1 MTGKQKRALRKIIIG
16 AVIAVAVW
24 VLGKIIG
31 DMPSWLGSLLYLIPY
46 AVLGYDILWDT
57 VRKIGSGNFL
67 DENFLMTV
75 ASIGAFACGEGM
87 EGTAVM
93 LFYQVGNLFES
104 YAVGRSRKSVAS
116 LMDICP
122 DSANLICGDEV
133 KTVLT
138 DEVSVGDMILV
149 RPGEKIPLDGEITE
163 GVSSLDTA
171 ALTGESLPRD
181 VFAGDAVCS
190 GCVNLTGTLR
200 IRVTKPAGEST
211 ASKIM
216 ELVENASSVESK
228 SEKFITRFARIYTPA
243 VVGGA
248 ILLAIIPPI
257 FVGDWWSWIHR
268 ALIFLVVSCPCALV
282 ISVPLSFFGGIGS
295 ASAQGVLIKGSQYME
310 TLAQAKLFLFDK
322 TGTLTRGT
330 FSVTE
335 VHAKDGGGDDLL
347 FWAGAAERD
356 SLHPIARCLRESAGE
371 ACREAE
377 VRGFREIAGHGIRAT
392 VNGHEVCA
400 GNARMMASNGLTA
413 DQPDNV
419 GTAVHVSLDGK
430 YLGYILVNDT
440 VKPSAPDCIRELHRT
455 GARAVMLTGD
465 RPESAE
471 KVARE
476 LNLDAFEAG
485 LLPGDKL
492 EKAEALMKTA
502 EGATVYV
509 GDGINDAPVLSR
521 ADVGVAMGAMGS
533 DAAIEAADIVLMNDD
548 PEALVRAVRIAHK
561 TIRAAK
567 QNIAFALTVKAA
579 ILILSALGLAG
590 MWSAVFADVG
600 VSVLAILNA
609 MRVMRYDAMKDAKQ
623 YT

>member
-1 MTGKQKRALRKIIIG
+1 MTGKQKRTLRKIIIS

-24 VLGKIIG
+24 VICKIFG

-46 AVLGYDILWDT
+46 AVLGYDVLWDT

-138 DEVSVGDMILV
+138 DEVSVG
-149 RPGEKIPLDGEITE
+149 
-163 GVSSLDTA
+163 VSSLDTA

-200 IRVTKPAGEST
+200 IRATKPAGEST

-216 ELVENASSVESK
+216 ELVENASSVKSK

-248 ILLAIIPPI
+248 VLLAIIPPI

-295 ASAQGVLIKGSQYME
+295 ASAQGVLI
-310 TLAQAKLFLFDK
+310 L
-322 TGTLTRGT
+322 
-330 FSVTE
+330 
-335 VHAKDGGGDDLL
+335 
-347 FWAGAAERD
+347 
-356 SLHPIARCLRESAGE
+356 SLMHI
-371 ACREAE
+371 
-377 VRGFREIAGHGIRAT
+377 
-392 VNGHEVCA
+392 
-400 GNARMMASNGLTA
+400 
-413 DQPDNV
+413 
-419 GTAVHVSLDGK
+419 
-430 YLGYILVNDT
+430 
-440 VKPSAPDCIRELHRT
+440 
-455 GARAVMLTGD
+455 
-465 RPESAE
+465 
-471 KVARE
+471 
-476 LNLDAFEAG
+476 
-485 LLPGDKL
+485 
-492 EKAEALMKTA
+492 
-502 EGATVYV
+502 
-509 GDGINDAPVLSR
+509 
-521 ADVGVAMGAMGS
+521 
-533 DAAIEAADIVLMNDD
+533 
-548 PEALVRAVRIAHK
+548 
-561 TIRAAK
+561 
-567 QNIAFALTVKAA
+567 
-579 ILILSALGLAG
+579 
-590 MWSAVFADVG
+590 
-600 VSVLAILNA
+600 
-609 MRVMRYDAMKDAKQ
+609 
-623 YT
+623 